1 VIKIT
6 CISYVDEDSE
16 DAAMTPRQIAEILVR
31 IDPDDLL
38 TIMRTITEGE

>member
-6 CISYVDEDSE
+6 MISYVDEDCE
-16 DAAMTPRQIAEILVR
+16 DVAMTPQQIADILNR

-38 TIMRTITEGE
+38 AIAKAITN